1 MYKKLLLLLLV
12 FLMPANVLAVTAGTK
27 TETVVFNKCVDGDTA
42 RFMRGT
48 TEIKVRFLAIDTPE
62 TVHPTKEVEAF
73 GKEASNYTCDR
84 LKSAK
89 KIVLEYDPKSAE
101 KDKYDRYLAWIFLD
115 DVLLQDD
122 IIKNGYAK
130 VAYLYSDYLYT
141 DLLKASEKEARAE
154 KVGQWGLPD
163 VKEKD
168 QEPEKPVEENVVKEN
183 QGIFDLVYNFISEFF
198 DKLIEF
204 VDNIIE
210 DML

>member
-1 MYKKLLLLLLV
+1 MYKKILLLLLV
-12 FLMPANVLAVTAGTK
+12 FLMPINVLAVTPGTK
-27 TETVVFNKCVDGDTA
+27 TETVVFNKCTDGDTA

-62 TVHPTKEVEAF
+62 TVHPTKEVQEF

-101 KDKYDRYLAWIFLD
+101 KDKYDRYLAWVFLD

-130 VAYLYSDYLYT
+130 VAYLYGDYLYT
-141 DLLKASEKEARAE
+141 DLLKNSEKEARTE
-154 KVGQWGLPD
+154 KVGQWGLPVAEEKAEEP
-163 VKEKD
+163 VKK
-168 QEPEKPVEENVVKEN
+168 EEETSTKEN
-183 QGIFDLVYNFISEFF
+183 KGIFDLVYNFIAEFF
-198 DKLIEF
+198 DKLIEL